1 MNSSQVRVP
10 PSLAEFGWAGNG
22 ESTRGPHGP
31 LASPS
36 SRPPGERSPWSPT
49 SSHVGCRPELFD
61 WPRSLGNLR
70 FGPPASVPQMI
81 ATKPT
86 GFARG
91 ARSRQARFHPSAR
104 APRSTGWV
112 LAPST
117 CPTHLPQYFAAECF
131 GHRVLCR
138 AGPRATNGASG
149 QGAIWGLKD
158 PRNQTMYCK
167 DRRGKPLGQEGL
179 IERKVL
185 VQSPRGRSVNRVRS
199 DEGVAWPVQGQIR
212 LGPGPEMSQ
221 AETAGCGC
229 IFAGRVT
236 RWNSSFPKEN
246 PECRHEEN
254 DRNR

>member
-1 MNSSQVRVP
+1 MKSSQVRVP

-91 ARSRQARFHPSAR
+91 ARV
-104 APRSTGWV
+104 G
-112 LAPST
+112 
-117 CPTHLPQYFAAECF
+117 CLPQVLVPRTYPNTSPPNALATEYFAAL
-131 GHRVLCR
+131 GHARRTARV
-138 AGPRATNGASG
+138 GKVQYGA
-149 QGAIWGLKD
+149 
-158 PRNQTMYCK
+158 
-167 DRRGKPLGQEGL
+167 
-179 IERKVL
+179 
-185 VQSPRGRSVNRVRS
+185 
-199 DEGVAWPVQGQIR
+199 
-212 LGPGPEMSQ
+212 
-221 AETAGCGC
+221 
-229 IFAGRVT
+229 
-236 RWNSSFPKEN
+236 
-246 PECRHEEN
+246 
-254 DRNR
+254 